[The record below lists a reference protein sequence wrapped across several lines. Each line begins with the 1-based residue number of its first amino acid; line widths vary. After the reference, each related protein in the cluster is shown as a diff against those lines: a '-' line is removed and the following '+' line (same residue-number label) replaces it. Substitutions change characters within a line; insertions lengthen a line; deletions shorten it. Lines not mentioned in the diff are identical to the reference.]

1 MSQDALE
8 VVPVPRD
15 VHDDFLMSYLLL
27 RAVVS
32 LCERDTGNP
41 PPANLGML
49 AWNDLLAWAQL
60 KFSEGTQQ
68 VLMEYATALD
78 RCFTTSSSAALPYPS
93 WEDPTTSKPAE
104 RLAQHLLDSGAG
116 TLWHSSRQVVRLLK
130 LELPRHSFAAL
141 WKKEQSWTAGV
152 YGCRQFTGLCK
163 ETLTHPNAVR
173 LLNGLVMRIC
183 PWHKWTTIAIM
194 YNYETPLHR
203 DNHNGPDP
211 SLVFSLSLHEQG
223 EIWIEDS
230 LGTHMVESDAGW
242 LRGASFSL
250 QLQAIRFLAH
260 RRHHFTCA
268 WSEMDRVV
276 LSAYT
281 VNRWECI
288 SSTVQERLESLG
300 FVLPCR
306 RNPSRCSTAQDSLL
320 PAVLRN
326 GS

>member
-1 MSQDALE
+1 MSQDAIE
-8 VVPVPRD
+8 TVQVPRD

-27 RAVVS
+27 RAVVN

-49 AWNDLLAWAQL
+49 AWNDLLAWAQNKL
-60 KFSEGTQQ
+60 RDDALTA
-68 VLMEYATALD
+68 LIEYANALD
-78 RCFTTSSSAALPYPS
+78 RSFATSSSAALPYPS

-104 RLAQHLLDSGAG
+104 RLAQHLLDSGVG

-141 WKKEQSWTAGV
+141 WKKELSWTAGV

-163 ETLTHPNAVR
+163 ETVTHPNAVR

-183 PWHKWTTIAIM
+183 PWHKWTTIAILF
-194 YNYETPLHR
+194 NYETPLHR

-230 LGTHMVESDAGW
+230 QGTHMIESDAGW
-242 LRGASFSL
+242 LRGVSFSL
-250 QLQAIRFLAH
+250 QQQAVRFLAH
-260 RRHHFTCA
+260 RRHHLTCA

-288 SSTVQERLESLG
+288 SGTIQERLESLG
-300 FVLPCR
+300 FVLPHR
-306 RNPSRCSTAQDSLL
+306 RGTARGSIAHDSLL